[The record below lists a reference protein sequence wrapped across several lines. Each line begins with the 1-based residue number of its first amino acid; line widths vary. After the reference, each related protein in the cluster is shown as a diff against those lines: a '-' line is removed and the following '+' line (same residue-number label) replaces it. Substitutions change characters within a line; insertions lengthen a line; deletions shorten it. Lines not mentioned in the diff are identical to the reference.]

1 MKIEQEQDLTFRDS
15 ITAANQVWGAG
26 QAEQMVRLAINAR
39 PAVFRELLY
48 CLISSAKGRS
58 V

>member
-15 ITAANQVWGAG
+15 ITAANQARRAG
-26 QAEQMVRLAINAR
+26 QAGNLMRLAINTR